1 MSSTEPSRGRPRD
14 PSIDVAV
21 LAAARRHLAT
31 HGYDA
36 MSIAAVAEEAGT
48 TRQALYRRWTNKADL
63 ATSAIADMSTA
74 DERPATDDPYR
85 DLVVELAAFHEGVT
99 RPNGIS
105 MVGSMLQE
113 ATDPGLLALYRERI
127 VAPRRDRLRNILR
140 RAVDAGLVGADADL
154 DHAVAAATGTL
165 YALHLA
171 GRRVPATWPTR
182 TAAFVWRG
190 LGGDPPD

>member
-74 DERPATDDPYR
+74 AARPATADPYR
-85 DLVVELAAFHEGVT
+85 DLVVELAAFH
-99 RPNGIS
+99 
-105 MVGSMLQE
+105 
-113 ATDPGLLALYRERI
+113 
-127 VAPRRDRLRNILR
+127 
-140 RAVDAGLVGADADL
+140 
-154 DHAVAAATGTL
+154 AA
-165 YALHLA
+165 
-171 GRRVPATWPTR
+171 
-182 TAAFVWRG
+182 
-190 LGGDPPD
+190 